1 MTEKNTKTDI
11 VVLLIGN
18 DAALSLIARKVRGQ
32 DGRIVVLTAR
42 TEREVRTF
50 VTHSAKID
58 LVMFVNE
65 VSDSRAEFFDLAGN
79 IRDRLSNTRMYADT
93 GIDEVD
99 TRLVKSCGCIEALG
113 SRSTISHIIEMARAL
128 RPYNLAELAG

>member
-18 DAALSLIARKVRGQ
+18 DAALSRVARKVRGQ
-32 DGRIVVLTAR
+32 DERIVVLTAR
-42 TEREVRTF
+42 TEQEVRGF

-58 LVMFVNE
+58 LVMFLDE
-65 VSDSRAEFFDLAGN
+65 VSDSRAEFFDLVGN
-79 IRDRLSNTRMYADT
+79 IRDRLHDTRMYADT

-99 TRLVKSCGCIEALG
+99 NHLVTSCGCIEALG
-113 SRSTISHIIEMARAL
+113 SRSTISHIVEMARAL
-128 RPYNLAELAG
+128 RPYCLADIGG